1 MQIYRVC
8 NSDAVGVG
16 VEWGGV
22 VVGVVVGVGGLKD
35 VEMCSAVKC
44 GG

>member
-22 VVGVVVGVGGLKD
+22 VVGVGGLKD